1 MALTLKNAFEATFRS
16 NYRFE
21 DFLALKV
28 EQAASHKCLGDRE
41 IVQPNAELKAYL
53 RFLNRFVFSYA
64 DVVDEAVFSY
74 KKDASP
80 KQSLIK
86 HCQSR
91 CFYKTDIAR
100 FFESISSD
108 DVLQVFTNKLS
119 QAPITDWSDYQAHL
133 QNLVLVDGRL
143 PIGFPSS
150 PVISNSVLYEFDQAA
165 LSWAQQHN
173 VIYTRYS
180 DDLIFSAQNDEVLKS
195 LPQRIEKW
203 LNDFYDGR
211 FKPNPYKSFFTHT
224 GEKVKLL
231 GLVIQPNG
239 HISVSRSLKN
249 KIEALLHYFIED
261 QAVFD
266 RLLVQHFAGNAV
278 GLMSM
283 LSWVQS
289 IDQPYIEKLRKK
301 YGNYTVDLFLH
312 GAARL

>member
-1 MALTLKNAFEATFRS
+1 MALTLKSAFESTFRS

-28 EQAASHKCLGDRE
+28 EWAATRKKLGDRE
-41 IVQPNAELKAYL
+41 IVQPNTELKSYL
-53 RFLNRFVFSYA
+53 RFLNRFILSYA
-64 DVVDEAVFSY
+64 NVVDEAVFSY

-108 DVLQVFTNKLS
+108 DVQQVFANKLS
-119 QAPITDWSDYQAHL
+119 KTPISDWSDYQAHL
-133 QNLVLVDGRL
+133 QRLVLVDGRL

-150 PVISNSVLYEFDQAA
+150 PVISNSVLHEFDQAA
-165 LSWAQQHN
+165 LAWAKQHKI
-173 VIYTRYS
+173 IYTRYS
-180 DDLIFSAQNDEVLKS
+180 DDLIFSAQNDAELKS
-195 LPQRIEKW
+195 LPQQIEKW
-203 LNDFYDGR
+203 LDEFYDGR

-224 GEKVKLL
+224 GKKVKLL

-261 QAVFD
+261 RVVFA
-266 RLLVQHFAGNAV
+266 RLLAQHFADNPV
-278 GLMSM
+278 GVMSM

-289 IDQPYIEKLRKK
+289 VDRPYIEKLRKK